1 MIRYLL
7 PVYTIWRR
15 ELVRFLRQRS
25 RIVGAFGQPILF
37 WLLLGGG
44 FGESF
49 KMPGG
54 LGGRADYLEYFYPG
68 ILGMVIL
75 FTAIFSTFAIVEDK
89 KERFLQGVL
98 VAPAPRSAIVL
109 GQILGGTTLALIQGV
124 LLLIAAPFAG
134 IPLSLAGA
142 LAATAVM
149 GMIGFALTGLG
160 LLFAWRMDSTQGFH
174 AIMNLFLIP
183 LWLLSGAVFPA
194 AGAHTWLAWIMKI
207 NPLTYGMAALRHTLY
222 AARPEAAGD
231 LPGLT
236 LSLAVTAL
244 FGLITFLWAVRTA
257 VRS

>member
-25 RIVGAFGQPILF
+25 RIVGAFGQPIIF
-37 WLLLGGG
+37 WLILGSG

-54 LGGRADYLEYFYPG
+54 LGSRADYLEYFYPG

-75 FTAIFSTFAIVEDK
+75 FTSIFSTFAVVEDK

-98 VAPAPRSAIVL
+98 VAPVPRSAIVL
-109 GQILGGTTLALIQGV
+109 GQILGGTTLALIQGI
-124 LLLIAAPFAG
+124 LLLIAAPLAG
-134 IPLSLAGA
+134 VPLSAAGA
-142 LAATAVM
+142 AAAIAVM

-160 LLFAWRMDSTQGFH
+160 LLFAWRMESTQGFH
-174 AIMNLFLIP
+174 AIMNLVLIP

-207 NPLTYGMAALRHTLY
+207 NPLTYGMAALRHALY
-222 AARPEAAGD
+222 AAQPEAVGH
-231 LPGLT
+231 LPGLA

-244 FGLITFLWAVRTA
+244 FGLVTFLFAVRTA
-257 VRS
+257 GRG